1 MCFLNRFLVVC
12 PVVIMYVYCRL
23 INKVKARMEKLYDL
37 APGSSFPQTEEG
49 EDLSKLYLT

>member
-1 MCFLNRFLVVC
+1 MCFLNHFLVVC